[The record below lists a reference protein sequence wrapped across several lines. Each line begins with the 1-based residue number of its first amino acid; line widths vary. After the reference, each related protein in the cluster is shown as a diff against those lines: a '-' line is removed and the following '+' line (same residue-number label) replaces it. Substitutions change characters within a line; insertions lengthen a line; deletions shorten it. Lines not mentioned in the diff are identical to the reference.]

1 MEKII
6 VTAEIPKGLLEEWR
20 LWVVLHG
27 GRVLIP
33 RSQEEKEVS
42 ADD

>member
-6 VTAEIPKGLLEEWR
+6 VTAEIPKELLEEWR

-27 GRVLIP
+27 GKVLIP
-33 RSQEEKEVS
+33 RSQEEKKEG
-42 ADD
+42 AR